1 LSLQEQFNPEHIA
14 HELTTEFYQR
24 MVSLH
29 LPDEEIQ
36 STANVLFEF
45 GKIAGSLILDE
56 GGIESPTT
64 NQTIPYDMAMATQSM
79 KLFCEGLYHTALK
92 CYEMG
97 LPNDLK
103 SGLMQQV
110 AQDLFSQTKQMVLT
124 TYGQESTPEY
134 QITMDQQVLMICQTV
149 DSAMTYLLAEYEKQN
164 GPIQGTLPQGTLL
177 DSALDSAVPQNAPPT
192 HQNLLETQASHEPHS
207 LEVPQSDSLSPHY
220 PAEVHPQT
228 QPNQSITS
236 SLPQANT
243 QTHLPPPPSTRG
255 PHPHDK
261 YAAVGLLVNTLQNK
275 PEVIYSVLRHFNP
288 EERSLIQ
295 FYQDPENIEN
305 NLDLGCVTRHL
316 KTFKTLMKQGNSSL
330 RPKAENAFELMFKNQ
345 NKQTVLNLVS
355 QEREVILTY
364 LNHYF
369 PKDTVENAEANSL
382 FPLSAAQRHNALSA
396 QSNPKGLPFKEILP
410 PKIEELLF
418 KYLSAKLST
427 DTLTPLNAE
436 EVSR

>member
-1 LSLQEQFNPEHIA
+1 MSLQEQFNPEHIA

-56 GGIESPTT
+56 GGIESPST
-64 NQTIPYDMAMATQSM
+64 NQTIPYDMSMATQSM

-92 CYEMG
+92 CYEMR
-97 LPNDLK
+97 LPNELK

-164 GPIQGTLPQGTLL
+164 GPLLGTLPQRSLL
-177 DSALDSAVPQNAPPT
+177 DSALDSAVSQNAPHTP
-192 HQNLLETQASHEPHS
+192 QNLLETQAPQESHL
-207 LEVPQSDSLSPHY
+207 LEVPQSDSLTPHY
-220 PAEVHPQT
+220 PGEVHPPTHPPQNLINS
-228 QPNQSITS
+228 QPQ
-236 SLPQANT
+236 PH
-243 QTHLPPPPSTRG
+243 HLPPPPSTRG

-295 FYQDPENIEN
+295 FYQDPENIEK

-316 KTFKTLMKQGNSSL
+316 KSFKTLMKQGNSSL
-330 RPKAENAFELMFKNQ
+330 RPKAENAFESLFKNQ

-355 QEREVILTY
+355 QERELILTY

-369 PKDTVENAEANSL
+369 PKETAENTENNGL
-382 FPLSAAQRHNALSA
+382 FPLSAAQRHNAISA
-396 QSNPKGLPFKEILP
+396 QAPPKGLPFKEILP

-427 DTLTPLNAE
+427 ETVTSLKPEGA
-436 EVSR
+436 SR